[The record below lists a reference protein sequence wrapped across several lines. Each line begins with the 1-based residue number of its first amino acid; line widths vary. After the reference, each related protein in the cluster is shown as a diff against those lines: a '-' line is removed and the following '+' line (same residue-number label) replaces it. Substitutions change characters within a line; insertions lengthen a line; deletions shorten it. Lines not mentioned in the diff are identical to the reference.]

1 MSTNH
6 RMRMRMKSRGCCHAV
21 STYYTWYTRTSQ
33 YGTPDGPPYNG
44 QPSWMPLQASSPF
57 CTAEDPCNM
66 PTAQELTSNHPDSG
80 YWNPIRNPESGHI
93 PPLKIPLIY
102 VQKTRKFQ
110 QQWRGGEREV
120 SAFES
125 WKASP
130 WKRLPPLCR
139 RLPVQDVRLDSQS
152 LFSTPLLRSTNISSK
167 CFFFAHFKCG
177 LSSRVFSAA
186 EMQIHENENNSNTTI
201 SRVME
206 NE

>member
-6 RMRMRMKSRGCCHAV
+6 QMRTMMKSRGCCHAV

-33 YGTPDGPPYNG
+33 YGTLDGPPYNG
-44 QPSWMPLQASSPF
+44 HPSWMPLQASSPL

-80 YWNPIRNPESGHI
+80 YRNPIRIPESGLTTTTKDPI
-93 PPLKIPLIY
+93 DIY

-130 WKRLPPLCR
+130 WKGLPPLCR
-139 RLPVQDVRLDSQS
+139 RLPVQDVRLDSRS
-152 LFSTPLLRSTNISSK
+152 LFSTLLLRSTNISSK
-167 CFFFAHFKCG
+167 CFFFAH
-177 LSSRVFSAA
+177 
-186 EMQIHENENNSNTTI
+186 
-201 SRVME
+201 
-206 NE
+206 

>member
-1 MSTNH
+1 
-6 RMRMRMKSRGCCHAV
+6 MKSRGRCHAV

-44 QPSWMPLQASSPF
+44 HPSWMPLQASSPLY
-57 CTAEDPCNM
+57 TAEDPCNM

-80 YWNPIRNPESGHI
+80 YRNPPDSGIRTHTTTKDPI
-93 PPLKIPLIY
+93 DIY

-139 RLPVQDVRLDSQS
+139 RLPVQDVRLDSRS
-152 LFSTPLLRSTNISSK
+152 LFFTPLLRSTNISSK
-167 CFFFAHFKCG
+167 CFFFAH
-177 LSSRVFSAA
+177 
-186 EMQIHENENNSNTTI
+186 
-201 SRVME
+201 
-206 NE
+206 